1 MTYSSN
7 IWFAR
12 VPQLKWQRFP
22 GSHNSTLSVSV
33 PLLTHLHIS
42 YKYSWSWLSSATTSS
57 GSFGNKSFITFAN
70 WWDHL
75 AAPFQ
80 GVFEMN
86 EALMFYHHTEEKKNK
101 TEVHCH
107 KEDTYS
113 TPWDAQEVSWDME
126 CSLWHLQHSCTVATN
141 NHNIL
146 IPSIQLEESVNGN
159 CNSHS
164 MP

>member
-1 MTYSSN
+1 MTYFSN
-7 IWFAR
+7 MWFAR

-22 GSHNSTLSVSV
+22 GSQNSTLSVSV

-86 EALMFYHHTEEKKNK
+86 EALMFYHHTEQKSTKQKFIAIKK
-101 TEVHCH
+101 THIPLH
-107 KEDTYS
+107 G
-113 TPWDAQEVSWDME
+113 TPKKFLEIWNAAFGTCNIHVPSQPTTTI
-126 CSLWHLQHSCTVATN
+126 SL
-141 NHNIL
+141 
-146 IPSIQLEESVNGN
+146 
-159 CNSHS
+159 SH
-164 MP
+164 PYN